1 MTSGGNIDTPAG
13 TTIGGVNPGTIVIK
27 DSLDSTTDL
36 PAVATT
42 VGDGYI
48 ISGKLY
54 VATDTNS
61 PNSTMDFSW

>member
-1 MTSGGNIDTPAG
+1 MTTGGNIGVPAG

-48 ISGKLY
+48 ISGKTICCY
-54 VATDTNS
+54 
-61 PNSTMDFSW
+61 